1 MRFSSYLTSPAAVF
15 GLALTAWTFSP
26 LGGEPEF
33 RFPNNCY
40 TRLDAQFNMF
50 NFKMEKGGLNGRCQ
64 YDMECVGFIF
74 LAIGPW
80 DVGGSS
86 IPGRFL
92 MIRRVKRRTRIS
104 RGIEHEICCLPS
116 YVDPI

>member
-1 MRFSSYLTSPAAVF
+1 MQRVLSV
-15 GLALTAWTFSP
+15 
-26 LGGEPEF
+26 GGEPEF

-40 TRLDAQFNMF
+40 TRLDAQFNIF
-50 NFKMEKGGLNGRCQ
+50 NFKVEKGGLNGRCQ

-86 IPGRFL
+86 NPRPFFNDTTSEETNHVVEFAL
-92 MIRRVKRRTRIS
+92 QN
-104 RGIEHEICCLPS
+104 PN
-116 YVDPI
+116 